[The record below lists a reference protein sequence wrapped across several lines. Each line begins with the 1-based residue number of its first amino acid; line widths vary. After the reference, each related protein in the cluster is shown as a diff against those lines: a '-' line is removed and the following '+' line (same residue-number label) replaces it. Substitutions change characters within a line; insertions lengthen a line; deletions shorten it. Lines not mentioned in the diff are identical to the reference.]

1 MNIEDYFNLENNT
14 LNFSREQ
21 ASSFAK
27 FVAGDFNPI
36 HDVDAKKFCV
46 PGDLLF
52 AVSIAHFGASQNMR
66 FNFESMVS
74 EKTFIELPSQDTKSV
89 SLIDQ
94 NDKSIMSI
102 DCSGEHTAEK
112 AFLFGLIE
120 KYVQFS
126 GKTFADILMDLMQ
139 EKGVMINPARPL
151 IIYRDMAV
159 HIAEFSNGELTLE
172 FAGASLSVEGKKG
185 DVKLEFEVSVDGQQI
200 GHGAKSM
207 VIGGLRPYDAVAA
220 DKIIAD
226 YNHTKQAGLI
236 FQP

>member
-1 MNIEDYFNLENNT
+1 MNIEDYFNLENNM

-52 AVSIAHFGASQNMR
+52 AVSVAHFGASQNMR

-74 EKTFIELPSQDTKSV
+74 EKTFIALPSQDLKTV
-89 SLIDQ
+89 GLIDQ
-94 NDKSIMSI
+94 NDKPIMSI
-102 DCSGEHTAEK
+102 DCSGKHTSDK
-112 AFLFGLIE
+112 AFLLGLIE

-126 GKTFADILMDLMQ
+126 GKTFPDILMDLMQ

-159 HIAEFSNGELTLE
+159 HILEFPNGELTLE
-172 FAGASLSVEGKKG
+172 FAGATLTAEGKKG
-185 DVKLEFEVSVDGQQI
+185 DVKLEFDVSVDGKQI
-200 GHGAKSM
+200 GHGIKSM
-207 VIGGLRPYDAVAA
+207 VIAGLRPYDAVAA

-226 YNHTKQAGLI
+226 YNQTKTSGLASR
-236 FQP
+236 